1 MDSPEA
7 MAAGQSPATTAADTT
22 ATILV
27 IDDDPAG
34 IRALSELLR
43 QQGYTV
49 RRSISSVLG
58 LRSAQ
63 MDPPDLLLVDV
74 MMPEMDGF
82 EVCRHLKAD
91 PKTAAVPVIFITA
104 LGDVEAKSRAFMAG
118 GSDYIVKPFQA
129 EEVLMRV
136 RNQITLYTQ
145 QRQLRVQNQRL
156 QQAEAK
162 FRDIFENAS
171 EGIFQTTL
179 EGRYITANPALA
191 RLYGYES
198 AAQLVNSITDV
209 GEIYVRPQRRQ
220 ELRAYLLQQG
230 QILAAESEVR
240 RRDGSILW
248 ISENIRLVR
257 DDQGEPQFF
266 EGTVQD
272 ITSRR
277 QAETELRQQRQQ
289 AERLLNSILP
299 QKIARK
305 LKQQT
310 VTIAE
315 KFNPVTVMFADLVDF
330 TATSSHMPPEDL
342 VSLLNQ
348 VFSKFDDLVDKL
360 GLEKIKTIG
369 DEYMVAA
376 GLPEAMPDHAYR
388 MAQLAL
394 EIQQVIKTFQTPA
407 GVPLQLRIGLNSG
420 PVVAGVIGQRK
431 FAYDLWGD
439 TVNVASR
446 MESTSLPGL
455 IQVSADT
462 YGLLRKDFLLEPRG
476 LIAVK
481 GKGTMQTY
489 WLMGKRNWEKTVTVP
504 LPHAG

>member
-1 MDSPEA
+1 
-7 MAAGQSPATTAADTT
+7 
-22 ATILV
+22 
-27 IDDDPAG
+27 
-34 IRALSELLR
+34 
-43 QQGYTV
+43 
-49 RRSISSVLG
+49 
-58 LRSAQ
+58 
-63 MDPPDLLLVDV
+63 
-74 MMPEMDGF
+74 
-82 EVCRHLKAD
+82 
-91 PKTAAVPVIFITA
+91 
-104 LGDVEAKSRAFMAG
+104 
-118 GSDYIVKPFQA
+118 
-129 EEVLMRV
+129 
-136 RNQITLYTQ
+136 
-145 QRQLRVQNQRL
+145 
-156 QQAEAK
+156 
-162 FRDIFENAS
+162 
-171 EGIFQTTL
+171 
-179 EGRYITANPALA
+179 
-191 RLYGYES
+191 
-198 AAQLVNSITDV
+198 
-209 GEIYVRPQRRQ
+209 
-220 ELRAYLLQQG
+220 
-230 QILAAESEVR
+230 
-240 RRDGSILW
+240 
-248 ISENIRLVR
+248 
-257 DDQGEPQFF
+257 
-266 EGTVQD
+266 
-272 ITSRR
+272 

-462 YGLLRKDFLLEPRG
+462 YGLLRQDFLLEPRG

-489 WLMGKRNWEKTVTVP
+489 WLMGKRDWEKTVTVP

>member
-1 MDSPEA
+1 
-7 MAAGQSPATTAADTT
+7 
-22 ATILV
+22 
-27 IDDDPAG
+27 
-34 IRALSELLR
+34 
-43 QQGYTV
+43 
-49 RRSISSVLG
+49 
-58 LRSAQ
+58 
-63 MDPPDLLLVDV
+63 
-74 MMPEMDGF
+74 
-82 EVCRHLKAD
+82 
-91 PKTAAVPVIFITA
+91 
-104 LGDVEAKSRAFMAG
+104 
-118 GSDYIVKPFQA
+118 
-129 EEVLMRV
+129 
-136 RNQITLYTQ
+136 TQ